1 LGRVLRRARGEGGI
15 DPVRAKA
22 MEELDPQTGA
32 DPPQGL
38 DGPSRNSFPG
48 PNVGGRCRPDS
59 APNSHGESPGYSYLC
74 RSGGACLD
82 SDPVDRHQEF
92 RLATK
97 PGGDIEDL
105 HVGSQVRPGSVE
117 AENSESPTPLRHDV
131 IASIL
136 GSLRRDDCG
145 LRPDLARDRG
155 AANFLAFED

>member
-1 LGRVLRRARGEGGI
+1 
-15 DPVRAKA
+15 

-48 PNVGGRCRPDS
+48 PNVGGRRRPDS

-82 SDPVDRHQEF
+82 ADPVDRRQEF

-105 HVGSQVRPGSVE
+105 KQLLSGVV
-117 AENSESPTPLRHDV
+117 
-131 IASIL
+131 
-136 GSLRRDDCG
+136 
-145 LRPDLARDRG
+145 RDRKG
-155 AANFLAFED
+155 RGHTVRKERSEEHTSELQ